1 MSDAIR
7 LVDIHA
13 QHAEIRAE
21 LDAALREVV
30 DSGAFVLGP
39 FATAF
44 EEEYGAFLG
53 VPHVVACNSGTDAL
67 MLAADIVRAKRGPG
81 SVVTTPFT
89 FFATAEA
96 MVQSGHTVV
105 FADIEEASFNL
116 DPAAVA
122 AAVTT
127 DTVAI
132 VPVHLYGQCSDIDA
146 IAKAAPNA
154 MIIED
159 AAQAVGAT
167 LGAEPA
173 DKRGSRPAGALGDM
187 AAFSFYPTKNLG
199 ALGDAGAFTTA
210 DAELAALARSFRA
223 HGEQRAEGTRT
234 YHYER
239 IGRNSRMDGFQAATL
254 RVKLRKL
261 PEWEE
266 RRQANARFYDEA
278 LAGIDGVVTP
288 PHAVEGR
295 HAYHQY
301 AIRAQRRDDLV
312 RHLGDAGIES
322 RIFYPEPL
330 HLMPALAALGCREGQ
345 FPVAEQACREVL
357 SLPVQPHL
365 APGAIERVAQAVRS
379 FYGE

>member
-1 MSDAIR
+1 MSDPIR

-13 QHAEIRAE
+13 QHAELRDE

-39 FATAF
+39 LAAAF
-44 EEEYGAFLG
+44 EEEYGAYLG

-67 MLAADIVRAKRGPG
+67 MLAGDIVREKRGAG
-81 SVVTTPFT
+81 TVLTTPFT
-89 FFATAEA
+89 FFATVEA
-96 MVQSGHTVV
+96 MIQAGHTIA

-116 DPAAVA
+116 DAAAVA
-122 AAVTT
+122 AAVTPQ
-127 DTVAI
+127 TVA
-132 VPVHLYGQCSDIDA
+132 VAPVHLYGQCADIDA
-146 IAKAAPNA
+146 IAEAAPNA

-167 LGAEPA
+167 LG
-173 DKRGSRPAGALGDM
+173 DRPAGALGHM
-187 AAFSFYPTKNLG
+187 AGFSFYPTKNLG

-210 DAELAALARSFRA
+210 DPEIAALARSFRA
-223 HGEQRAEGTRT
+223 HGEQRSEGART

-254 RVKLRKL
+254 RVKLRRL
-261 PEWEE
+261 REWDE
-266 RRQANARFYDEA
+266 RRFSNARFYDEA
-278 LAGIDGVVTP
+278 LAGVEGVIVP
-288 PHAVEGR
+288 PRAVEGR
-295 HAYHQY
+295 HVYHQY
-301 AIRAQRRDDLV
+301 AVRAQRRDELA
-312 RHLGDAGIES
+312 RHLTDAGIES

-330 HLMPALAALGCREGQ
+330 HLAPALASLGCKEGQ
-345 FPVAEQACREVL
+345 FPVAEQACREVI

-365 APGAIERVAQAVRS
+365 PAGAVERVAEAVRT